1 MPRKITR
8 QEYNS
13 LLKEDRKQDYTATIA
28 AKLGD
33 YEYSKGNPTSSDP
46 ETQKKLDN
54 IMKMCNLF
62 KEAANDVKVAPDADK
77 SFVLSSAKIR
87 MKSYES
93 QFFEGKDYITN
104 DRHWQ
109 HDVVGDW
116 FWDWSN
122 LSPDFWRGH
131 PELCYYV
138 REVCND
144 LYLPLPYFA
153 NELSVGA
160 APGAYRD
167 KLTDKVGDPANVDN
181 MVALL
186 AVKDSKDGPSRYQAM
201 FKD

>member
-93 QFFEGKDYITN
+93 QFFEGKD
-104 DRHWQ
+104 
-109 HDVVGDW
+109 
-116 FWDWSN
+116 
-122 LSPDFWRGH
+122 
-131 PELCYYV
+131 
-138 REVCND
+138 
-144 LYLPLPYFA
+144 
-153 NELSVGA
+153 
-160 APGAYRD
+160 
-167 KLTDKVGDPANVDN
+167 
-181 MVALL
+181 
-186 AVKDSKDGPSRYQAM
+186 
-201 FKD
+201 